1 MDNRQKLLQFIEA
14 TESIKHMFR
23 PHKYRFILA
32 EALVY
37 YYSHKTDSLSEIR
50 DQVNEILRRKNIDE
64 ISLGFVRNIVQ
75 R

>member
-1 MDNRQKLLQFIEA
+1 MDNQQKLFQYIEA
-14 TESIKHMFR
+14 LESIRHMFR
-23 PHKYRFILA
+23 PHKYKFILA
-32 EALVY
+32 EALVH

-50 DQVNEILRRKNIDE
+50 DRVNTILKRKNIDE